1 MQTTTSFQKEIFDL
15 FSMNVVN
22 VKKYFELKIKL
33 SLISWIEINFNGK
46 VFSIFNLLISFIFVK

>member
-15 FSMNVVN
+15 FSMTVVN